1 MQRKALLYG
10 VEEFE
15 DGTFK
20 KYKLTRGQYYS
31 SSGML
36 KARKRSA
43 HWQKNIEKAEDV
55 FKKNSPRTSN
65 LQQWDNFLADYISV
79 YNELWEGK
87 TGKKWGRQRFRIFS
101 LKKKTLDNFFQS
113 MHLPGEKKPVIA
125 FGAAKF
131 NPNGK
136 NELSAPTT
144 FVSKTCARF
153 FYTKMVDEYNTSKVC
168 PCCNS
173 RIQKVIKKL
182 EDGSIREVRG
192 LRRCGSTVCSQ
203 VSFKNRDMI
212 GARNILRC
220 FLSTDRP
227 NSLSRKPDSPPKP
240 KQESFMLRCSN

>member
-1 MQRKALLYG
+1 M
-10 VEEFE
+10 
-15 DGTFK
+15 
-20 KYKLTRGQYYS
+20 
-31 SSGML
+31 
-36 KARKRSA
+36 
-43 HWQKNIEKAEDV
+43 
-55 FKKNSPRTSN
+55 
-65 LQQWDNFLADYISV
+65 
-79 YNELWEGK
+79 
-87 TGKKWGRQRFRIFS
+87 
-101 LKKKTLDNFFQS
+101 
-113 MHLPGEKKPVIA
+113 PGEKKPVIA

-153 FYTKMVDEYNTSKVC
+153 FHTTMVDEYNTSKVC
-168 PCCNS
+168 PCCDS
-173 RIQKVIKKL
+173 RIKKVVKKL

-212 GARNILRC
+212 GARNIRRC

-227 NSLSRKPDSPPKP
+227 NSLSRKSDSPP